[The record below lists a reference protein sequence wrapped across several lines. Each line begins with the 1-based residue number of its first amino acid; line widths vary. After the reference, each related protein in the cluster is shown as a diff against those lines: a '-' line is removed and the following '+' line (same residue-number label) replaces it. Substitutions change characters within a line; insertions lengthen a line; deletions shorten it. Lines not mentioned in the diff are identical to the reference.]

1 MSNMLSITVD
11 LSSIIGAQG
20 VITREIFPR
29 LREAVGA
36 VAQEAQNRWADSIM
50 KAPGVWYVEKQEYVG
65 SLRWEYTGE
74 FEARVFSDYK
84 KADWIENG
92 RPSIDLKY
100 MLNTS
105 MKVRMSKK
113 GKRYLIIPFRHNTT
127 GNGAHARA
135 MPANIYAQAKELP
148 ASRITGHGQRVSG
161 TGAWD
166 IKTKQPYMVRQRQ
179 YDWGGRLPRQQPK
192 GQRDIHEGMVRFNTS
207 AGKGKSSAYL
217 TFRVMSEGSS
227 GWVTK
232 AKPGLML
239 AQGVT
244 NALSPLAEQV
254 FQKAVQLDISGR

>member
-65 SLRWEYTGE
+65 SLKWEYTGE

-105 MKVRMSKK
+105 MKVRTSKK

-135 MPANIYAQAKELP
+135 MPANIYAQAKELT
-148 ASRITGHGQRVSG
+148 ASRITGHGHGTSRPSSRTWCGSGSMTGVAGCHDSNPRGSETSMRAWCVS
-161 TGAWD
+161 TPV
-166 IKTKQPYMVRQRQ
+166 Q
-179 YDWGGRLPRQQPK
+179 GRANPAP
-192 GQRDIHEGMVRFNTS
+192 I
-207 AGKGKSSAYL
+207 
-217 TFRVMSEGSS
+217 
-227 GWVTK
+227 
-232 AKPGLML
+232 
-239 AQGVT
+239 
-244 NALSPLAEQV
+244 
-254 FQKAVQLDISGR
+254 